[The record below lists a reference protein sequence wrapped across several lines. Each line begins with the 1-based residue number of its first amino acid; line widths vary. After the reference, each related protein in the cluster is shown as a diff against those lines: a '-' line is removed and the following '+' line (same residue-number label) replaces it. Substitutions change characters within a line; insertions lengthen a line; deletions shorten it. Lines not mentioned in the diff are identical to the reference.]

1 MRLKKMPE
9 NKPKIFVQ
17 TAENSRVSSIVSSA
31 EVPSLNAHHP
41 AMTVQLSREQ
51 LNQALVMNG
60 RFSDL
65 YARRNS
71 GRIRQQSSESAVA

>member
-1 MRLKKMPE
+1 M
-9 NKPKIFVQ
+9 
-17 TAENSRVSSIVSSA
+17 TA
-31 EVPSLNAHHP
+31 
-41 AMTVQLSREQ
+41 QLSREQ

-71 GRIRQQSSESAVA
+71 GKIRQQSSESAVA